1 VFAFQNKIII
11 FQKWGNSLT
20 IMDDPFNLI
29 GTVTLYSNLPL
40 FIIRIGSSIYSGALE
55 CIDELNNKFP
65 APILENL

>member
-1 VFAFQNKIII
+1 
-11 FQKWGNSLT
+11 
-20 IMDDPFNLI
+20 MDDPFNLI

>member
-1 VFAFQNKIII
+1 M
-11 FQKWGNSLT
+11 GGSLT

-40 FIIRIGSSIYSGALE
+40 LIIRTASSIYSGALE

-65 APILENL
+65 IPILENL